1 LDELVGLKDFFMMKL
16 TPLLILLLL
25 ASACDAPQRTR
36 APVNYITGNNLG
48 DNTFSNSGSG
58 TTNSSG
64 NMGSGQGTNSGQSTG
79 TSTGSGQQSSP
90 GFENC
95 DLSDKYHTIDIGHFG
110 ICQSTQDETIFKFRT
125 SLTSNSVKICLIP
138 TYKDGNGASTY
149 IGNPQCTFTTSNQVI
164 QGRLYKDRPG
174 FSNYALNGV
183 IVLKEPLIPEYI
195 NCMHGYVNW
204 PTNICPQGPN
214 SSQYCAYWVP
224 RCPYGARS
232 NPGCDNE
239 GRNYMGT
246 ICNNFKS
253 KYTNSY
259 LDIRTK

>member
-1 LDELVGLKDFFMMKL
+1 MMKL
-16 TPLLILLLL
+16 TIFLTVALL
-25 ASACDAPQRTR
+25 SVACDAPQRTR

-48 DNTFSNSGSG
+48 DNNFSNTGNGSTTSGGNQTTTSGSG
-58 TTNSSG
+58 SGLNSG
-64 NMGSGQGTNSGQSTG
+64 NGGS
-79 TSTGSGQQSSP
+79 TSQTSP

-95 DLSDKYHTIDIGHFG
+95 DLSDKYHTIDIGFFG
-110 ICQSTQDETIFKFRT
+110 ICQSTLDETIFKFRT
-125 SLTSNSVKICLIP
+125 SITSNTVKNCLIP
-138 TYKDGNGASTY
+138 TYKDSNGASTY
-149 IGNPQCTFTTSNQVI
+149 IGNPQCTFTTANQVV

-174 FSNYALNGV
+174 FSNYSLNGV

-204 PTNICPQGPN
+204 PGNACPQGPN
-214 SSQYCAYWVP
+214 GSAYCAYWIP
-224 RCPYGARS
+224 RCPYGSRS
-232 NPGCDNE
+232 NPACDTE

-253 KYTNSY
+253 KYSNAY

>member
-1 LDELVGLKDFFMMKL
+1 MIKL
-16 TPLLILLLL
+16 TALLTILCLI
-25 ASACDAPQRTR
+25 SACDAPQRTR

-48 DNTFSNSGSG
+48 DNSFSNTTSGANGTVNTGSSSG
-58 TTNSSG
+58 TTSG
-64 NMGSGQGTNSGQSTG
+64 ITTGTGTNN
-79 TSTGSGQQSSP
+79 SSP

-95 DLSDKYHTIDIGHFG
+95 DLSDKYHTIDIGFFG
-110 ICQSTQDETIFKFRT
+110 ICQSTLDETIFKFRA
-125 SLTSNSVKICLIP
+125 SITSNTVKTCIIP

-149 IGNPQCTFTTSNQVI
+149 IGNPQCTFTTSNQII
-164 QGRLYKDRPG
+164 QGRLYKDRQG
-174 FSNYALNGV
+174 FSNYTLNGV
-183 IVLKEPLIPEYI
+183 IVLKQPLIPEYI
-195 NCMHGYVNW
+195 SCMHGYVNW
-204 PTNICPQGPN
+204 PGNACPQGANGSP
-214 SSQYCAYWVP
+214 YCAYWLP

-246 ICNNFKS
+246 ICNSFKT

>member
-1 LDELVGLKDFFMMKL
+1 MMKL
-16 TPLLILLLL
+16 TGLLSILFVM
-25 ASACDAPQRTR
+25 SACDAPQRTR

-48 DNTFSNSGSG
+48 DNSFSNTGNGTDSGNTGTNSGSG
-58 TTNSSG
+58 PGVASGSTSGSSTNG
-64 NMGSGQGTNSGQSTG
+64 
-79 TSTGSGQQSSP
+79 QSSP
-90 GFENC
+90 GFDKC
-95 DLSDKYHTIDIGHFG
+95 DLSDKYHTIDIGFFG
-110 ICQSTQDETIFKFRT
+110 ICQSTLDETIFKFRT
-125 SLTSNSVKICLIP
+125 SITSSTVKTCLIP

-174 FSNYALNGV
+174 FSNYTLNGV
-183 IVLKEPLIPEYI
+183 IVMKEPLIPEYI
-195 NCMHGYVNW
+195 SCMHGYVNW
-204 PTNICPQGPN
+204 PGNACPQGAN
-214 SSQYCAYWVP
+214 GSNYCAYWMP

-232 NPGCDNE
+232 NPGCDTE

-246 ICNNFKS
+246 ICNSFKT